1 MDNNEVIMVEERSNS
16 KMNFPFILKIVGII
30 ALLITVISL
39 GAGLYKLYVYES
51 PYSKEEMIDQG
62 YEEIFNEEKAVNAY
76 NLYDVQNL
84 SVNAGMAT
92 AYFTLAILFSILGI
106 GAFVMA
112 EILKRNEHRQ
122 SKRMKSSN
130 PVRSLS
136 KVE

>member
-1 MDNNEVIMVEERSNS
+1 MEKNEVIMIEERSNS

-30 ALLITVISL
+30 ALLFTVITL

-62 YEEIFNEEKAVNAY
+62 YEEIFNEKKAVNAY
-76 NLYDVQNL
+76 NLFDVQNL

-112 EILKRNEHRQ
+112 EILKRNEQ
-122 SKRMKSSN
+122 
-130 PVRSLS
+130 RSMLS
-136 KVE
+136 IDNLKE

>member
-1 MDNNEVIMVEERSNS
+1 MEKNEVIMIEERSNS

-30 ALLITVISL
+30 ALLFTVITL

-112 EILKRNEHRQ
+112 EILKRNEQ
-122 SKRMKSSN
+122 
-130 PVRSLS
+130 RSMLS
-136 KVE
+136 IDNLKE

>member
-1 MDNNEVIMVEERSNS
+1 MEKNEVIMIEERSNS
-16 KMNFPFILKIVGII
+16 KMNFPFILKIVVII
-30 ALLITVISL
+30 ALLFTVITL

-112 EILKRNEHRQ
+112 EILKRNEQ
-122 SKRMKSSN
+122 
-130 PVRSLS
+130 RSMLS
-136 KVE
+136 IDNLKE